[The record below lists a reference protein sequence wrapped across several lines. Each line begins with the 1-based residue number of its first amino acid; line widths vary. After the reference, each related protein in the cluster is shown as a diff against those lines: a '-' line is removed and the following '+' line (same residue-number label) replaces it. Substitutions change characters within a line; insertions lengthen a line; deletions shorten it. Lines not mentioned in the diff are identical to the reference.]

1 MCGLGAFFGK
11 IPACP
16 QCQDWSRSW
25 CFHPISPG
33 MQLDPAMH
41 IQQSKQPQANGLL
54 LTTCRFSK
62 PKLNINVCFGGM
74 FTIVVLLN
82 KYMQFS
88 HDYWSQESDPL
99 KCSVM
104 YGTQV
109 VTTPGIRHSVVRALS
124 KQVVSTPELRP
135 SRDLSSDQRWCH
147 QTSAKNNSDPDGGLI
162 IVCILGLVW

>member
-1 MCGLGAFFGK
+1 MSRL
-11 IPACP
+11 IPILMFP
-16 QCQDWSRSW
+16 
-25 CFHPISPG
+25 PN
-33 MQLDPAMH
+33 
-41 IQQSKQPQANGLL
+41 QPWNATGPCDAHSTIKAATSHGLL

-109 VTTPGIRHSVVRALS
+109 VTTPGIRPLSGQSSQQTSCLHSRAQAQSWSILGPALMS
-124 KQVVSTPELRP
+124 P
-135 SRDLSSDQRWCH
+135 DLS
-147 QTSAKNNSDPDGGLI
+147 KNNSQPDGGLI